1 MSFDEQLKALLQ
13 YATADE
19 LNELLRIAENIV
31 KNNSKRVL
39 LDI

>member
-19 LNELLRIAENIV
+19 LNELLQIAESVIKSNQNDTD
-31 KNNSKRVL
+31 K
-39 LDI
+39 